1 MGNRAFLCSVI
12 FLTVVEMAAV
22 SELHRLVQIAKNS
35 LPTVNRLPLKIA
47 IVGSGYAGLACGYY
61 GCKVADTVAIFG
73 LEESPGVQKSS
84 CASTISVRSSYPW
97 VKVIGDIPEAS
108 PC

>member
-12 FLTVVEMAAV
+12 FLTVIVEMVAV

-35 LPTVNRLPLKIA
+35 LPIVNRQPLKIA

-84 CASTISVRSSYPW
+84 CASTISVRSFYS
-97 VKVIGDIPEAS
+97 
-108 PC
+108 